1 MADLSFSINNY
12 ARDISAKF
20 DEISFDCLAKCGYSK
35 EYILVHNWEFFIT
48 RGPLNLPIGS
58 DIGSTTDYTFFH
70 GDEKLFTIHEIIGST
85 YSLEHCL
92 STITVSFS
100 VTWAHGIPNSQDLQ
114 GL

>member
-1 MADLSFSINNY
+1 MLDLSFSVYNY

-35 EYILVHNWEFFIT
+35 DYILEHSWEFFMT
-48 RGPLNLPIGS
+48 RGPLNWPIGS

-70 GDEKLFTIHEIIGST
+70 DDKKLFTIYEIIGST
-85 YSLEHCL
+85 YSLEHYL

-100 VTWAHGIPNSQDLQ
+100 VTWACGMPNSQDLQ
-114 GL
+114 GF